1 MNSKEAEPVEVLNRT
16 LQRSLAILELLA
28 DAPQGMTL
36 GQVAA
41 HLDLP
46 KSSAFNLLHTL
57 EDAKYLRMTPQ
68 GTYQL
73 SLKMFEV
80 GAQAVNQV
88 DLTAVL
94 RQYMGDIHQAMN
106 ETTHLGVRSGLEV
119 LYIDKLESTQ
129 SIRMASRI
137 GARLPLHATAMG
149 KAFLAAMT
157 DDEVRALYQ
166 GQTLQPLTANTLT
179 DVEELISQ
187 LREVRRTGVAM
198 EREENSPDVSCVA
211 VAIMDRQG
219 EPAYALSIS
228 APSFRAT
235 EENLKAYSQA
245 LLRAKRKIQR
255 VLRAI

>member
-1 MNSKEAEPVEVLNRT
+1 MEVLNRT
-16 LQRSLAILELLA
+16 LQRGLAILELLA

-57 EDAKYLRMTPQ
+57 EDAKYLRLTPQ

-73 SLKMFEV
+73 ALKMFEV

-119 LYIDKLESTQ
+119 LYINWNPPSP
-129 SIRMASRI
+129 SAWPAASGQGSPCTPRPW
-137 GARLPLHATAMG
+137 ARP
-149 KAFLAAMT
+149 
-157 DDEVRALYQ
+157 
-166 GQTLQPLTANTLT
+166 
-179 DVEELISQ
+179 SW
-187 LREVRRTGVAM
+187 
-198 EREENSPDVSCVA
+198 
-211 VAIMDRQG
+211 
-219 EPAYALSIS
+219 PA
-228 APSFRAT
+228 
-235 EENLKAYSQA
+235 
-245 LLRAKRKIQR
+245 
-255 VLRAI
+255 